1 LFARGATANC
11 SLTLS
16 ARASSA
22 GGMSMPRAF
31 AVFAAL
37 RNFEPALRQPR
48 DQDPNPSLALARPVT
63 PGADIGRESDPLGAC
78 DREPERQRNALRK
91 PAQGE
96 RSMVSRNQATKVAEM
111 IGQGW
116 HTVPRTVLTEVMGGP
131 VLMRKGD
138 KHVMVHPNS
147 ELTEPT
153 PEEIAK
159 W

>member
-1 LFARGATANC
+1 
-11 SLTLS
+11 
-16 ARASSA
+16 
-22 GGMSMPRAF
+22 M
-31 AVFAAL
+31 
-37 RNFEPALRQPR
+37 
-48 DQDPNPSLALARPVT
+48 
-63 PGADIGRESDPLGAC
+63 GAC
-78 DREPERQRNALRK
+78 DRPPKGNANALRK

-96 RSMVSRNQATKVAEM
+96 RLMVSRNQATKVAEM

-116 HTVPRTVLTEVMGGP
+116 HTVPRTVLTKVMGGP

-138 KHVMVHPNS
+138 KHIMVHPNS